1 MLELPFLFVSIL
13 QLYIIWI
20 FQYEIKA
27 AYENKLDG
35 RLYHEVFF
43 VYCSIKLKTS
53 EQL

>member
-1 MLELPFLFVSIL
+1 MLELPFYLFRFYSYTL
-13 QLYIIWI
+13 FGY

-35 RLYHEVFF
+35 RLYHDVFF
-43 VYCSIKLKTS
+43 VYCSINLKTS